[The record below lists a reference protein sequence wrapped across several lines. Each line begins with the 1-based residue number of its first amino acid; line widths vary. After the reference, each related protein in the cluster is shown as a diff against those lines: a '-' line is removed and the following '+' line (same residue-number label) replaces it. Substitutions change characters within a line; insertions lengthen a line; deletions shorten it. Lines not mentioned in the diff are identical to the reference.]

1 MRKYEVMFIVKPD
14 LEETE
19 INKVAEEM
27 KKVLTDKAAKILEE
41 KKMGQ
46 RELAYEIQKFKTGY
60 YFLYVVEADANSD
73 AINEFDRIAKINEN
87 VIRHLVIKVE
97 D

>member
-19 INKVAEEM
+19 IAKIAEEM
-27 KKVLTDKAAKILEE
+27 KKVLTDKAAKVLEE

-46 RELAYEIQKFKTGY
+46 RELAYEMNKYKTGY
-60 YFLYVVEADANSD
+60 YYLYVIEATKE
-73 AINEFDRIAKINEN
+73 AINEFDRIARINEN
-87 VIRHLVIKVE
+87 VIRHLVIRVE

>member
-14 LEETE
+14 LEEAE

-27 KKVLTDKAAKILEE
+27 KKVLIDKAAKILEE

-46 RELAYEIQKFKTGY
+46 RELAYEIKKFKTGY
-60 YFLYVVEADANSD
+60 YFLYVIEANSE

>member
-14 LEETE
+14 LEEAE

-27 KKVLTDKAAKILEE
+27 KKVLTNKAAKILEE

-46 RELAYEIQKFKTGY
+46 RELAYEIKKFKTGY
-60 YFLYVVEADANSD
+60 YFLYVVEANSE

>member
-1 MRKYEVMFIVKPD
+1 MNKYEIMFIVKPD
-14 LEETE
+14 LEEAE
-19 INKVAEEM
+19 LNKVAEEM

-46 RELAYEIQKFKTGY
+46 RELAYEIKKFKTGY
-60 YFLYVVEADANSD
+60 YFLYVVEANSE